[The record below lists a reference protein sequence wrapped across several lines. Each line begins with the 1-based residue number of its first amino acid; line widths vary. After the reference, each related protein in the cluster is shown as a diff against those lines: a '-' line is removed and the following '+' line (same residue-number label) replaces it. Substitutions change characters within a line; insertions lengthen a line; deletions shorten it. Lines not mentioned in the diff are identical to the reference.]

1 MKKIF
6 TLISMA
12 FMAMS
17 ANAQDVY
24 NAIVD
29 GKLAPEFSAV
39 AGDNGGKAN
48 NAADGKSIISITVGK
63 ATVTAVGGTTPAND
77 TEIGGGAQQIV
88 PGAAIEGKENT
99 YEVAEVKAWSD
110 ISWGQ
115 KNQGDIDFW
124 YITGTGNPYVN
135 MYCVQNTKDGE
146 LVPDSYKADYVYYE
160 PETWVPLFRVE
171 FAKDSINK

>member
-29 GKLAPEFSAV
+29 GKLAPEFAAV
-39 AGDNGGKAN
+39 AGENGGVAN
-48 NAADGKSIISITVGK
+48 NTADGKSIVSFTVGK
-63 ATVTAVGGTTPAND
+63 ATVTAVGGTTPAKD
-77 TEIGGGAQQIV
+77 ETIGGAAQQIV

-99 YEVAEVKAWSD
+99 YEVAQVNAWND
-110 ISWGQ
+110 INWGL
-115 KNQGDIDFW
+115 KSQGDIDFW
-124 YITGTGNPYVN
+124 YVTGTGN
-135 MYCVQNTKDGE
+135 KSFG
-146 LVPDSYKADYVYYE
+146 
-160 PETWVPLFRVE
+160 
-171 FAKDSINK
+171 I